1 MFSPREFKQ
10 VDRRETASLGK
21 RLSALPGGDSLLTLK
36 ISEMRREQWIYP
48 ALALITVAVFWP
60 LGRCQF
66 INYDDNMY
74 VTENVHIQQ
83 GLTWA
88 GVWWAF
94 QATVTGN
101 WHPVTCLSHMLDC
114 QLFGL
119 NAGAHHLVN
128 LLFHVA
134 NTLVLFHLLRRMTRE
149 FWPSALVAALF
160 AWHPL
165 HVESVAWVAE
175 RKDMLSTFFGLL
187 AIWAYGRYAQGG
199 KHARRNYLLAMV
211 FLTLGLMSKPMLVTW
226 PFVFLLLDFWPLR
239 RVPGFD
245 VQSPVVRAS
254 GARRVTFR
262 HLLFEKLPFLVLAL
276 AFSMITFLTQ
286 RHASAVISEGS
297 FTNPERLCNVL
308 VSYVRYLGKTIW
320 PADLVIFYPYP
331 AYPHPTWP
339 VWQVVGSAALLASI
353 TLAVLWRARSRP
365 FLAVG
370 WLWFLGTL
378 VPVIG
383 LVQVGVQSLADRY
396 SYIPLIGLFI
406 MIVWTGKSLV
416 GRWCHAQVG
425 LAVAATVA
433 LSACLVVTR
442 LQLRYWQTGETV
454 WRHTLAVTEGNATA
468 YLGMGYA
475 LLEAGK
481 VDEGITELNKLFR
494 IQPNFGE
501 SHYRIAVALY
511 QQGRIR
517 EAMDQYRFALRC
529 DPDSPIFLN
538 NLAWLLA
545 AADDPSLRNGAEAVQ
560 LAGRAC
566 DLTHYHGPYYI
577 GTLAAAYAEAGR
589 YEDAVKTA
597 EQARALAIT
606 SGEKDLAERTLKLL
620 EIYRSRH
627 PYHERLKTN

>member
-1 MFSPREFKQ
+1 MAISRSALWEKQ
-10 VDRRETASLGK
+10 
-21 RLSALPGGDSLLTLK
+21 LSALPGGDSLLTLK
-36 ISEMRREQWIYP
+36 ISEMRRERLIYP
-48 ALALITVAVFWP
+48 ALFLITAAVFWP

-66 INYDDNMY
+66 SGYDDNLY
-74 VTENVHIQQ
+74 VTANTHVQQ

-88 GVWWAF
+88 GVRWAF
-94 QATVTGN
+94 QSTVAGN

-128 LLFHVA
+128 LLFHAA
-134 NTLVLFHLLRRMTRE
+134 NVLLLFHLFRRMARE

-175 RKDMLSTFFGLL
+175 RKDVLSTFFGLL
-187 AIWAYGRYAQGG
+187 AIGAYVRYSQGG
-199 KHARRNYLLAMV
+199 NHKKRSYLLAMV

-226 PFVFLLLDFWPLR
+226 PFVFLLLDFWPLG

-245 VQSPVVRAS
+245 VQPPVGPVS
-254 GARRVTFR
+254 VARRVTFI
-262 HLLFEKLPFLVLAL
+262 HLLLEKLPFLVLAL
-276 AFSMITFLTQ
+276 IFSVIAFLTQ
-286 RHASAVISEGS
+286 RHASAVIPEDFFTISE
-297 FTNPERLCNVL
+297 RVCNAL

-320 PADLVIFYPYP
+320 PADLAVF
-331 AYPHPTWP
+331 YPHPNFPHPRWA
-339 VWQVVGSAALLASI
+339 VWQIVGSAALLASI

-383 LVQVGVQSLADRY
+383 LVQVGNQSLADRY

-406 MIVWTGKSLV
+406 MIAWTGKGLV
-416 GRWCHAQVG
+416 GRWHHARVE
-425 LAVAATVA
+425 LVVAVTVA
-433 LSACLVVTR
+433 LSACLIVTR
-442 LQLRYWQTGETV
+442 QQLRCWQNGETV
-454 WRHTLAVTEGNATA
+454 WRHALAATEGNAYA
-468 YLGMGYA
+468 YLGLGYA
-475 LLEAGK
+475 LLDAGK
-481 VDEGITELNKLFR
+481 VDEGVTELDKLFR
-494 IQPNFGE
+494 IQPGFAEG
-501 SHYRIAVALY
+501 HYRIAVAFY
-511 QQGRIR
+511 SQGRIR
-517 EAMDQYRFALRC
+517 ESLDQYRAALRC
-529 DPDSPIFLN
+529 DPGSPLFLN

-545 AADDPSLRNGAEAVQ
+545 TADDPSLRNGDEAVQ

-589 YEDAVKTA
+589 FEDAVRTA
-597 EQARALAIT
+597 EQARVLAIA
-606 SGEKDLAERTLKLL
+606 SGETELAERTLKLL
-620 EIYRSRH
+620 EFYRAGR
-627 PYHERLKTN
+627 PYHENPGTK

>member
-1 MFSPREFKQ
+1 MHRE
-10 VDRRETASLGK
+10 
-21 RLSALPGGDSLLTLK
+21 RL
-36 ISEMRREQWIYP
+36 IYP
-48 ALALITVAVFWP
+48 ALFLITTAVFWP
-60 LGRCQF
+60 LERCQF
-66 INYDDNMY
+66 TNYDDNVY
-74 VTENVHIQQ
+74 VTANAHVQQ
-83 GLTWA
+83 GLTWG
-88 GVWWAF
+88 GVRWAF
-94 QATVTGN
+94 QSTVAGN

-134 NTLVLFHLLRRMTRE
+134 NTLLLFHLLRRMTRE
-149 FWPSALVAALF
+149 FWPSTLVAALF

-175 RKDMLSTFFGLL
+175 RKDVLSTFFGLL

-199 KHARRNYLLAMV
+199 NRTVRNYLLAMV

-239 RVPGFD
+239 RVPGFG

-262 HLLFEKLPFLVLAL
+262 HLLLEKLPFLVLAL
-276 AFSMITFLTQ
+276 AFSGITFLTQ

-297 FTNPERLCNVL
+297 FTTPERLCNAL

-320 PADLVIFYPYP
+320 PTDLAIFYPYP
-331 AYPHPTWP
+331 NYPHPRWA
-339 VWQVVGSAALLASI
+339 VWQVVGSAALLALI

-370 WLWFLGTL
+370 WFWFLGTL

-396 SYIPLIGLFI
+396 SYIPSIGLFI

-416 GRWCHAQVG
+416 GRWRHAQVG
-425 LAVAATVA
+425 LTVAATVV
-433 LSACLVVTR
+433 LSACLVVTS
-442 LQLRYWQTGETV
+442 LQLRYWRNGETV
-454 WRHTLAVTEGNATA
+454 WRHALNVTAGNATA

-481 VDEGITELNKLFR
+481 VDEGITELNKLLR
-494 IQPNFGE
+494 IQPNFAEGY
-501 SHYRIAVALY
+501 YRIAAALY
-511 QQGRIR
+511 SQGRTR
-517 EAMDQYRFALRC
+517 ESMDQYRAALSC
-529 DPDSPIFLN
+529 DPNSPRFLN

-545 AADDPSLRNGAEAVQ
+545 TAEDPSLRNGEEAVR
-560 LAGRAC
+560 LAERAC
-566 DLTHYHGPYYI
+566 ALTDYRGAFCVD
-577 GTLAAAYAEAGR
+577 TLAAAYAEAGQ
-589 YEDAVKTA
+589 YQDAVKMA
-597 EQARALAIT
+597 ERARALALD
-606 SGEKDLAERTLKLL
+606 SGERDLAERTRKLL
-620 EIYRSRH
+620 ELYRAGH
-627 PYHERLKTN
+627 PYHEVPGTN

>member
-1 MFSPREFKQ
+1 M
-10 VDRRETASLGK
+10 
-21 RLSALPGGDSLLTLK
+21 SALPGGDSLLTLK

-74 VTENVHIQQ
+74 VTENAHIQQ

-88 GVWWAF
+88 GVRWAF

-101 WHPVTCLSHMLDC
+101 WHPITCLSHMLDC

-134 NTLVLFHLLRRMTRE
+134 NTLLLFHLLRRMTRE
-149 FWPSALVAALF
+149 FWPSTLVAALF

-175 RKDMLSTFFGLL
+175 RKDVLSTFFGLL

-199 KHARRNYLLAMV
+199 NRKVRNYLLAMG

-226 PFVFLLLDFWPLR
+226 PFVFLLLDFWPLG
-239 RVPGFD
+239 RVPGFG
-245 VQSPVVRAS
+245 VQAPVVRAS
-254 GARRVTFR
+254 GARRVTFT
-262 HLLFEKLPFLVLAL
+262 HLLLEKLPFLVLAL
-276 AFSMITFLTQ
+276 AFCAITFLTQ

-297 FTNPERLCNVL
+297 FTTLERLCNVL

-320 PADLVIFYPYP
+320 PADLAIFYPYP
-331 AYPHPTWP
+331 VYPHPTWP
-339 VWQVVGSAALLASI
+339 VWQVVGSGALLAAI

-365 FLAVG
+365 VLAVG

-383 LVQVGVQSLADRY
+383 LVQVGMQSLADRY

-406 MIVWTGKSLV
+406 MIVWTGKSLA
-416 GRWCHAQVG
+416 GRWRYARAG

-433 LSACLVVTR
+433 LAACLVVTS
-442 LQLRYWQTGETV
+442 LQLRYWRTGETV
-454 WRHTLAVTEGNATA
+454 WRHALAVTAGNAPA

-481 VDEGITELNKLFR
+481 VDEGITELNKLLR
-494 IQPNFGE
+494 IQPNFAEGY
-501 SHYRIAVALY
+501 YRIAVALY

-545 AADDPSLRNGAEAVQ
+545 TADDPSLRNGVEAVQ

-566 DLTHYHGPYYI
+566 DLTHHHKPYYI

-589 YEDAVKTA
+589 YEDAVRTA
-597 EQARALAIT
+597 EQARTLAIT
-606 SGEKDLAERTLKLL
+606 SGEKDLAERTGKLL
-620 EIYRSRH
+620 ELYRAGR
-627 PYHERLKTN
+627 PYHENPGTK

>member
-1 MFSPREFKQ
+1 LQ
-10 VDRRETASLGK
+10 VDRAFPAFFGK
-21 RLSALPGGDSLLTLK
+21 RLSVLPGGDSLLMLK
-36 ISEMRREQWIYP
+36 ISKMRRERWIYM

-74 VTENVHIQQ
+74 VTENVHVQQ

-88 GVWWAF
+88 GVRWAF

-134 NTLVLFHLLRRMTRE
+134 NTLLLFHVLRRMTGE
-149 FWPSALVAALF
+149 PWAAAMVAALF

-175 RKDMLSTFFGLL
+175 RKDLLSTFFGLL
-187 AIWAYGRYAQGG
+187 TIWTYVRYAQGG
-199 KHARRNYLLAMV
+199 KHTVRSYLLAMV

-226 PFVFLLLDFWPLR
+226 PFVFLLLDFWPLG

-245 VQSPVVRAS
+245 VQSPVVPAS
-254 GARRVTFR
+254 GTRGVTFM
-262 HLLFEKLPFLVLAL
+262 HLLLEKLPFLVLAL
-276 AFSMITFLTQ
+276 VFSVIAFLTQ
-286 RHASAVISEGS
+286 RHASAVIPEDS
-297 FTNPERLCNVL
+297 FTISERVCNAL
-308 VSYVRYLGKTIW
+308 LSYVRYLGKTIW
-320 PADLVIFYPYP
+320 PADLAVF
-331 AYPHPTWP
+331 YPHPNFPHPRWA
-339 VWQVVGSAALLASI
+339 VWQIVGSAALLASI

-383 LVQVGVQSLADRY
+383 LVQVGNQSLADRY

-416 GRWCHAQVG
+416 GRWHHARVE
-425 LAVAATVA
+425 LVVAVTVA

-442 LQLRYWQTGETV
+442 LQLRCWQNGETV
-454 WRHTLAVTEGNATA
+454 WRHALAVTDGNAYA
-468 YLGMGYA
+468 YLGLGYA
-475 LLEAGK
+475 LLDAGK
-481 VDEGITELNKLFR
+481 VDEGITELGKLFR
-494 IQPNFGE
+494 IQPNFAEG
-501 SHYRIAVALY
+501 HYRIAVALY
-511 QQGRIR
+511 SQGRIR
-517 EAMDQYRFALRC
+517 ESLNQYRTALRC
-529 DPDSPIFLN
+529 DPGSPLFLN

-545 AADDPSLRNGAEAVQ
+545 TADDPTLRNGAEAVQ
-560 LAGRAC
+560 LAERAC

-589 YEDAVKTA
+589 FEDAVRTA
-597 EQARALAIT
+597 EQARALAIA
-606 SGEKDLAERTLKLL
+606 SGDKDLAERTLKLL

-627 PYHERLKTN
+627 PYHESLKTN